1 MARGS
6 KWVLGCTSA
15 VLLAGVLAVALATRS
30 RKGPARSITELRV
43 ADHSLQNGRTVH
55 CRFGVDADGVVRVI
69 VIEERSNGNER
80 SLDNVEIRS
89 VASPDE
95 PGSGLWVNGAPQ
107 TLESGENV
115 IYVSDQHH
123 WRRVRLAPGEL
134 AELRRS
140 GTSWSDVE
148 LESFVG
154 KNIRPR
160 LR

>member
-1 MARGS
+1 MAGE
-6 KWVLGCTSA
+6 V
-15 VLLAGVLAVALATRS
+15 
-30 RKGPARSITELRV
+30 ITELRV
-43 ADHSLQNGRTVH
+43 ADHSLQNGRTAH
-55 CRFGVDADGVVRVI
+55 CRFGVDADGIVRVI

-80 SLDNVEIRS
+80 SLDNVEIRT
-89 VASPDE
+89 VPSPDK
-95 PGSGLWVNGAPQ
+95 PGSGLWVNGVQQALDP
-107 TLESGENV
+107 GENV